1 VSQIATWYIGIT
13 ESDMLLMVVAYFT
26 LENSMKRYKV
36 IYTETRTLVDYVEAE
51 SKDEAYDKFHN
62 ENEYQSSDWVYYDEE
77 TKIEEKEQS

>member
-1 VSQIATWYIGIT
+1 
-13 ESDMLLMVVAYFT
+13 MLSMAVTYFI